1 MGKQFYNQRDE
12 KNIEKIR
19 EICADLPPY
28 VQEFFL
34 GIQMRTSTL
43 TRLNYAY
50 DLRIFFDFLL
60 HVKFKR
66 YQNISEISL
75 ADLDTLTAFDIEIY
89 LDYLSS
95 YQFHGKKFQCGE
107 KAKMRKLAS
116 LRTFFKYFFKKD
128 LLSANVVAK
137 VDLPKIHE
145 QSIIRLEPNEVT
157 QLLDTAEYGAESFSP
172 RQERARQRLSVR
184 DVAILTLFLGTGI
197 RISELVGLD
206 QKDIDFA
213 TNAFTITRKGG
224 NQSILYFSDEV
235 ADALRDYMH
244 WVAQQRA
251 DQTDFSRKISDPNA
265 LFLSSQGNRI
275 SIRAVEKLVKKYSA
289 IASPL
294 KKITPHKLRSTYGT
308 ELYRETQDIYV
319 VADVLGHKDVNTTK
333 KHYAAI
339 SDEIRRNAS
348 RKVILREHDPDD

>member
-1 MGKQFYNQRDE
+1 MGKQFYNLRDE
-12 KNIEKIR
+12 KNILKVR
-19 EICADLPPY
+19 EICQELPSY

-34 GIQMRTSTL
+34 GIQMRTSSL

-50 DLRIFFDFLL
+50 DIRIFYDYLL
-60 HVKFKR
+60 HQKFR
-66 YQNISEISL
+66 TYQVMREITLS
-75 ADLDTLTAFDIEIY
+75 DLDSVSAFDLELY
-89 LDYLSS
+89 LDYLSA
-95 YQFHGKKFQCGE
+95 YYYNGKKFQCGE

-128 LLSANVVAK
+128 LLKANVAAK

-145 QSIIRLEPNEVT
+145 QGIIRLEPNEVSE
-157 QLLDTAEYGAESFSP
+157 LLDTAEHGSIYLSAK
-172 RQERARQRLSVR
+172 QEAARKKSAMR

-206 QKDIDFA
+206 RKDIDFNN
-213 TNAFTITRKGG
+213 NAFTITRKGG
-224 NQSILYFSDEV
+224 NQSILYFSEEV
-235 ADALRDYMH
+235 AQALADYLA
-244 WVAQQRA
+244 WI
-251 DQTDFSRKISDPNA
+251 DEEIDKQTAFSTKISDPNA

-275 SIRAVEKLVKKYSA
+275 SVRAVELLVKKYSV

-348 RKVILREHDPDD
+348 RKVKLRDRDEQ